1 MTTAEY
7 KTLKVSPR
15 GFANEVI
22 YLRVPMDKVAE
33 AEAEYANYSDGDG
46 YAEWTTDTKVDIPGV
61 AVQWEDRDRL

>member
-1 MTTAEY
+1 MTNNEY

-33 AEAEYANYSDGDG
+33 AEAEYANYSDGGG
-46 YAEWTTDTKVDIPGV
+46 YAEWTTDKRADIPGV
-61 AVQWEDRDRL
+61 AVQWEDRDRI

>member
-1 MTTAEY
+1 MTTNDY

-46 YAEWTTDTKVDIPGV
+46 YAEWTTDTRADIPGV
-61 AVQWEDRDRL
+61 AIQWEDRDRL